1 MNLESGRTPRSRRS
15 KVLLVLTSIYGLLY
29 LVFILGEGTH
39 VRAPGGGY
47 GTAGSEPVV
56 VKLLFLLF
64 LVGYAVVWLD
74 ERVGGAVFVLWW
86 AGMWYLGLFV
96 ARTDRGA
103 GVVMGVPLFV
113 LGIIFIVSWYRRRGA
128 GQPGS

>member
-29 LVFILGEGTH
+29 LVFIL
-39 VRAPGGGY
+39 GGGY

>member
-1 MNLESGRTPRSRRS
+1 MNLESGRTPRSLRS

-29 LVFILGEGTH
+29 LVFIL
-39 VRAPGGGY
+39 GGGY

-128 GQPGS
+128 RQPGS